1 MSDSQSDPLS
11 QTARTPRVLTRS
23 RMQIA
28 VGRQMAASKQ
38 KVPHFYVSTDI
49 VMDSVIDEAHRLTDH
64 PGSPRVS
71 ATACL
76 IRELAQTLAEH
87 SEFNAL
93 WTPDGYVIGDRV
105 HIGVAIALET
115 GLLAPALF
123 DCQRLDLTQTA
134 AALEDLVARAR
145 SGRLRASELGTATF
159 TLSNLGMYEVTG
171 FAAIVIPP
179 QVAILATG
187 RAMRRPVVV
196 GNQIVV
202 RSVMTATLSADH
214 RAVDGAQAARFLM
227 SLKARLESFG
237 SESARPDGL
246 SRPT

>member
-1 MSDSQSDPLS
+1 
-11 QTARTPRVLTRS
+11 
-23 RMQIA
+23 MQIA
-28 VGRQMAASKQ
+28 VGQQMAASKQ
-38 KVPHFYVSTDI
+38 NVPHFYVSTDI
-49 VMDSVIDEAHRLTDH
+49 VMDSVIDAVHRLAER
-64 PGSPRVS
+64 PGAPRVS

-76 IRELAQTLAEH
+76 IRELAKTLAEH
-87 SEFNAL
+87 PEFNAL
-93 WTPDGYVIGDRV
+93 WTPDGYVIGDSV

-115 GLLAPALF
+115 GLLAPALC
-123 DCQRLDLTQTA
+123 DCQRLDLAQTA

-159 TLSNLGMYEVTG
+159 TLSNLGMYDVTG
-171 FAAIVIPP
+171 FAAIVVPP

-196 GNQIVV
+196 GDQVVV
-202 RSVMTATLSADH
+202 RSVMTTTLSADH

-237 SESARPDGL
+237 SEAARPDG
-246 SRPT
+246 RDCPTWSV